1 VDIEKFAIKLIL
13 KAGLCLLAL
22 QLAGCA
28 GVRLV
33 DSDVTAFS
41 TLPASPAAPAASSS
55 SPTTT
60 SLPASASGTRTISAT
75 SGTFSATYRF
85 ERLPSQQT
93 DAARQDRLE
102 ALAQSALDK
111 VGLVRVG
118 DAPGSPKA
126 RFTLQMGISVL
137 RGSRP
142 VNGWYGDDF
151 GVGLGAPF
159 GPYFGPPFGSHLGG
173 YVTVGVGSPGYYG
186 GHYSAFPGAFG
197 GSLLY
202 LPPPYYVR
210 EVSLVLR
217 EASSGAVV
225 FESRAKHE
233 GPWHDSLAIL
243 PAMFDAALQG
253 FPQPPAGLRRVVV
266 EIAR

>member
-1 VDIEKFAIKLIL
+1 
-13 KAGLCLLAL
+13 LLVL

-41 TLPASPAAPAASSS
+41 TLPASPAASSS
-55 SPTTT
+55 SPAAT

-75 SGTFSATYRF
+75 SATFSATYRF

-142 VNGWYGDDF
+142 YWDDF
-151 GVGLGAPF
+151 GVGLGAP
-159 GPYFGPPFGSHLGG
+159 FGPPFGSHLGG

>member
-1 VDIEKFAIKLIL
+1 VDIIKFAIKFIL
-13 KAGLCLLAL
+13 KAGLCLAAL

-28 GVRLV
+28 GVRLI
-33 DSDVTAFS
+33 DSEVTAFS
-41 TLPASPAAPAASSS
+41 TLP
-55 SPTTT
+55 
-60 SLPASASGTRTISAT
+60 SLPASASGTTPTSASTSASTSAT
-75 SGTFSATYRF
+75 APSTTAKINATYRF

-93 DAARQDRLE
+93 DTARQDRLE
-102 ALAQSALDK
+102 ALAQTALDK

-142 VNGWYGDDF
+142 YWDDF
-151 GVGLGAPF
+151 GVGLGAPL

-173 YVTVGVGSPGYYG
+173 YVTVGVGSPGYYGGHYG